1 MFIRDF
7 TQNDYPA
14 VKNIY
19 QQGIDTGN
27 ATFQLT
33 AKSWD
38 EWNNTML
45 SHSRIVVE
53 ENDNVLGWAGLSAV
67 SSRVVYSG
75 VAEVAIYVATN
86 AQGRGVGQKLLSH
99 LITESERNNIWTL
112 QASIF
117 PENIGSIKLHENNGF
132 RQLGVREKLGKLNDV
147 WRDVTFMEK
156 RSSIVGV

>member
-7 TQNDYPA
+7 EQNDYTA

-33 AKSWD
+33 VKSWD
-38 EWNNTML
+38 EWNNSML
-45 SHSRIVVE
+45 SHTRLVAE

-147 WRDVTFMEK
+147 WRDVTFMER
-156 RSSIVGV
+156 RSKIIGI